1 MNLEAQ
7 AEYMPTSVQR
17 RNLIHVVVDGAAIGL
32 MSAAASFVSVFVI
45 RLGASPLWVSLL
57 SSIPS
62 TIALVMTLP
71 WSQFAERQT
80 RPQRVF
86 AFARLAVHVVYPLVA
101 VVPFFLQGETAA
113 RVIILVWSL
122 SALPSSLSNMMF
134 TLVMG
139 NAVPSEK
146 RSLMMS
152 RRWMIMGAANLI
164 ALPLVSR
171 LIDRLTFPR
180 GYQVAF
186 GLNTLIAVLAF
197 VLANRIEVPGRKTSF
212 PRNTL
217 PLRSRVQGQ
226 VQEVLREKPFLI
238 YVGGRTVLNLGLALI
253 SAIVPIFWVKDLG
266 ASDTWVGYFNAASSA
281 ATLIAYVPWTYIK
294 RKYGTRWTLVPSV
307 MGVALYPALLALAR
321 APAAVLPIVALNGVF
336 GSGLNL
342 AFFDALLDTCPRDK
356 QALYVA
362 INMTAIHLMGVI
374 GPPAGAALLEI
385 AGIRWVLVVATCVA
399 MIGVGVFSFASTSKP
414 QGQRARGAIRE
425 HLRTW
430 ARWIRR
436 IRPK

>member
-1 MNLEAQ
+1 MKQ
-7 AEYMPTSVQR
+7 VRTEYMPTAVQR

-62 TIALVMTLP
+62 AIALVMTLP

-101 VVPFFLQGETAA
+101 VVPFFLRGEPAA

-152 RRWMIMGAANLI
+152 RRWMILGAANLI
-164 ALPLVSR
+164 ALPLVSQLIER
-171 LIDRLTFPR
+171 LPFPL

-197 VLANRIEVPGRKTSF
+197 VLANRIEVPERKTSY

-217 PLRSRVQGQ
+217 PLWSRVQGQ
-226 VQEVLREKPFLI
+226 VQDVLREKPFLVF
-238 YVGGRTVLNLGLALI
+238 VGGRTVLNLGLALI
-253 SAIVPIFWVKDLG
+253 SAIVPIFWVKHLG
-266 ASDTWVGYFNAASSA
+266 ASDTWVGYFNAGSSA
-281 ATLIAYVPWTYIK
+281 ATLIAYAPWSYVK
-294 RKYGTRWTLVPSV
+294 RKYGTRWTLIPSV
-307 MGVALYPALLALAR
+307 LGVALYPALLALAR

-342 AFFDALLDTCPRDK
+342 AFFDALLDACPRDK

-374 GPPAGAALLEI
+374 GPLVGATLLEI
-385 AGIRWVLVVATCVA
+385 AGIRWVLVIATCVA
-399 MIGVGVFSFASTSKP
+399 MVGVGIFLFASASTP
-414 QGQRARGAIRE
+414 RGRPARGAIRRS
-425 HLRTW
+425 LRTW
-430 ARWIRR
+430 ARRIRR
-436 IRPK
+436 IR